1 MSAPRHLWSGEW
13 ESESESAAEEV
24 DRRRGLRRR
33 AEAAPEAAPE
43 HVPAQPRRQRRSL
56 RRDATRAI
64 AALLAAWRSI
74 AARAARWPAGVR
86 SRLAAI
92 SPRQVG
98 LTLLATVAGAAV
110 ALGAAALAGGSGSS
124 HAGTGATTSGPPAA
138 WLGVQT
144 TTSTAAVP
152 GALIELIE
160 PGGPAERA
168 GLMPGDVITEVDGR
182 PITTPGD
189 LARTLAA
196 KQPGEQVQLQVNR
209 VGQTIV
215 IDTTLGSRPPGV
227 P

>member
-13 ESESESAAEEV
+13 ESESESAAAEV
-24 DRRRGLRRR
+24 ERRRGQRQGPEQPADDVQ
-33 AEAAPEAAPE
+33 AEPQRE
-43 HVPAQPRRQRRSL
+43 RRSL
-56 RRDATRAI
+56 RRDAARAI
-64 AALLAAWRSI
+64 AAMLATWRSFT
-74 AARAARWPAGVR
+74 ARAARWPAAAW
-86 SRLAAI
+86 SRLSAI

-110 ALGAAALAGGSGSS
+110 ALGAAALAGGSGNSS
-124 HAGTGATTSGPPAA
+124 AGTTGPTTSGPPQA

-144 TTSTAAVP
+144 TTSATGVV
-152 GALIELIE
+152 GATVELVE

-168 GLMPGDVITEVDGR
+168 GVLPGDVITEVDGQ
-182 PITTPGD
+182 PITTSSD
-189 LARTLAA
+189 LASALGA
-196 KQPGEQVQLQVNR
+196 KAPGEQMQLQIDR

>member
-13 ESESESAAEEV
+13 ESESESAAQEV
-24 DRRRGLRRR
+24 DRRRGLRRG
-33 AEAAPEAAPE
+33 AEASPEAAPE
-43 HVPAQPRRQRRSL
+43 DVPAQLARQRRSL
-56 RRDATRAI
+56 RRDAARTI
-64 AALLAAWRSI
+64 AAMLAAWRSVE
-74 AARAARWPAGVR
+74 ARAGRWAAAAR

-92 SPRQVG
+92 TPRQVG

-124 HAGTGATTSGPPAA
+124 DAGPGATTSGPPAA

-144 TTSTAAVP
+144 TTSTASVP

-160 PGGPAERA
+160 PSGPAERA

-182 PITTPGD
+182 PITTSGD
-189 LARTLAA
+189 LAGTLAA

-209 VGQTIV
+209 FGQTIV

>member
-13 ESESESAAEEV
+13 ESESASAAEEV

-33 AEAAPEAAPE
+33 VEDAPDDTPAE
-43 HVPAQPRRQRRSL
+43 PRRPRRSL
-56 RRDATRAI
+56 RRDATRAM
-64 AALLAAWRSI
+64 AALVAAWRSFG
-74 AARAARWPAGVR
+74 AHAARWPAAVR
-86 SRLAAI
+86 SRLSAI

-124 HAGTGATTSGPPAA
+124 TAGTAATGTGPPAA

-144 TTSTAAVP
+144 TTSTAGVQ
-152 GALIELIE
+152 GATIELIE
-160 PGGPAERA
+160 PGGPAERV
-168 GLMPGDVITEVDGR
+168 GLMPGDVITEVDGQ
-182 PITTPGD
+182 PITTSSD
-189 LARTLAA
+189 LARALAA
-196 KQPGEQVQLQVNR
+196 KQPGQQVQLEVNR
-209 VGQTIV
+209 AGQTIV

>member
-43 HVPAQPRRQRRSL
+43 DVPAQPARQRRSL
-56 RRDATRAI
+56 RHDAARAI
-64 AALLAAWRSI
+64 AAMLAAWRSP
-74 AARAARWPAGVR
+74 AARAARWPAAAQ
-86 SRLAAI
+86 SRLAGI

-110 ALGAAALAGGSGSS
+110 ALGAAALAGGSDSS
-124 HAGTGATTSGPPAA
+124 NAGTGATTSGPPAA

-144 TTSTAAVP
+144 TTSTAVP

-182 PITTPGD
+182 PITTSGD

-209 VGQTIV
+209 FGQTIV
-215 IDTTLGSRPPGV
+215 IDATLGSRRPGV